1 MRTSADRADNE
12 AVTKNECVNIPNVTQ
27 PPWNFPPTL
36 NVTGSGN
43 SSGNSPENNSTISLG
58 ANATLAM
65 NLPPFATSVAS
76 LVQGRPADS
85 IGTS

>member
-1 MRTSADRADNE
+1 MRTGADRADNE
-12 AVTKNECVNIPNVTQ
+12 AVTKNECVKIPNVTQ

-43 SSGNSPENNSTISLG
+43 SSGNNSTISLG